1 MEKEVPKEEI
11 KKEENLGGNTEK
23 TGNTENPNPMT

>member
-11 KKEENLGGNTEK
+11 KKEENAGK
-23 TGNTENPNPMT
+23 TSNTENPNPMT